1 MFFHFIETVVI
12 DKRQTDKNVS
22 DEDTPPYVEILRGR
36 DGRDGRDGEPGP
48 RGLPGRNGNNGERGQ
63 KGDTG
68 VQGPPGPRS
77 GGVTYIRWGRT
88 TCPDTEG
95 TELVYAGRAAGS
107 FHWHKGG
114 GANYQCITEEPEHF
128 SFGPG
133 TVEHSYIYGAEYQT
147 GGNVPVASLSKHDHD
162 VPCSVCYIAPR
173 ETILMI
179 PGKFT
184 CPPGWTREY
193 YGYVMAERYNHH
205 RSTFECVDVE
215 PETITGGHENKD
227 GALFY
232 HVEPRCGSLPC
243 PPYDEQKEMTCAVCS
258 R

>member
-1 MFFHFIETVVI
+1 MGETVVTESQDLEVFQAETVI
-12 DKRQTDKNVS
+12 TGREDKKETLEYKDLL
-22 DEDTPPYVEILRGR
+22 DRG
-36 DGRDGRDGEPGP
+36 
-48 RGLPGRNGNNGERGQ
+48 
-63 KGDTG
+63 
-68 VQGPPGPRS
+68 V
-77 GGVTYIRWGRT
+77 GGSLT
-88 TCPDTEG
+88 
-95 TELVYAGRAAGS
+95 L
-107 FHWHKGG
+107 G
-114 GANYQCITEEPEHF
+114 GAEPPVLTQREPNSSTLEELLGAF
-128 SFGPG
+128 TG
-133 TVEHSYIYGAEYQT
+133 TREEELTTNASRRSQNISALGLVLLNTHIYMVLNTKQVEMY
-147 GGNVPVASLSKHDHD
+147 L
-162 VPCSVCYIAPR
+162 SVCYIAPR

-215 PETITGGHENKD
+215 PETIVGGHADHN

-232 HVEPRCGSLPC
+232 HVEPHCGSLPC